1 MKVLA
6 KNIQGGDAAVIQ
18 VRDDVFGVPMNVA
31 LVHQVAVGQRA
42 NARQGTSSSQRRS
55 DVTVSGRKPF
65 TQKHTDRARHGSG
78 GAPNLRGGGVAFG
91 PRPRDYSQRT
101 PKKMRRAAI
110 KSLLSQKVRDQ
121 ELIILDDLKIDNPKT
136 SDIVRSLSALGV
148 SGSVLLL
155 ADGVEDSVIRASR
168 NVSRLKLSPASLLNT
183 IDLLDHTFVVATEQA
198 LRKIEELWGSRALE
212 NGIEALVSKGDG

>member
-42 NARQGTSSSQRRS
+42 NARQGTASSQRRS

-65 TQKHTDRARHGSG
+65 TQKHTGRARQGSG

-183 IDLLDHTFVVATEQA
+183 IDLLDHTFVVVTEQS
-198 LRKIEELWGSRALE
+198 LRKIEELWGSGALE

>member
-65 TQKHTDRARHGSG
+65 TQKHTGRARQGSG

-183 IDLLDHTFVVATEQA
+183 IDLLDHTFVVATEQS

>member
-18 VRDDVFGVPMNVA
+18 VRDDIFQVPMNVA

-65 TQKHTDRARHGSG
+65 TQKHTGRARQGSG

-101 PKKMRRAAI
+101 PKKMRRTAI
-110 KSLLSQKVRDQ
+110 KALLSQKIRDQ
-121 ELIILDDLKIDNPKT
+121 ELIVLDDLQIDNPKT
-136 SDIVRSLSALGV
+136 ADVVRSLNALGV
-148 SGSVLLL
+148 SGSVLLV
-155 ADGVEDSVIRASR
+155 ADGVDGSVIRASR
-168 NVSRLKLSPASLLNT
+168 NIPRLKLSPASLLNT
-183 IDLLDHTFVVATEQA
+183 LDLLDHTFLVITEQS
-198 LRKIEELWGSRALE
+198 LRRIEELWGGVARE
-212 NGIEALVSKGDG
+212 NEVKDLVSKGDS

>member
-65 TQKHTDRARHGSG
+65 TQKHTGRARQGSG

-183 IDLLDHTFVVATEQA
+183 IDLLDHTFVVATEQS
-198 LRKIEELWGSRALE
+198 LRKIEELWGSGALE
-212 NGIEALVSKGDG
+212 NGIEALVSKGEG

>member
-1 MKVLA
+1 M
-6 KNIQGGDAAVIQ
+6 
-18 VRDDVFGVPMNVA
+18 
-31 LVHQVAVGQRA
+31 
-42 NARQGTSSSQRRS
+42 
-55 DVTVSGRKPF
+55 TVSGRKPF
-65 TQKHTDRARHGSG
+65 TQKHTGRARQGSG

-183 IDLLDHTFVVATEQA
+183 IDLLDHTFVVATEQS

>member
-65 TQKHTDRARHGSG
+65 TQKHTGRARQGSG

-183 IDLLDHTFVVATEQA
+183 IDLLDHTFVVATEQS
-198 LRKIEELWGSRALE
+198 LRKIEELWGSGALE